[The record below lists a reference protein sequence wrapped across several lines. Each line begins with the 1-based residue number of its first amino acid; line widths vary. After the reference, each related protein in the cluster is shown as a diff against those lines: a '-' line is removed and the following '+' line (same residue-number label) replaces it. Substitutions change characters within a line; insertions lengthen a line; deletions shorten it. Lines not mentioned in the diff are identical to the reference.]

1 MALFPEFVNS
11 QSIAVLLV
19 FILGVFILYRL
30 FRVAIKAAI
39 DGAAGFAFPWVVQY
53 LNLQLPIV
61 ASLETSMQ
69 FALLAIA
76 LLLAYEFFHFIIF
89 IVKLI
94 IFPFKLVFRLTDKSE
109 IKRLRE
115 EVERVEKEK
124 RKK

>member
-11 QSIAVLLV
+11 QSIAVLMV
-19 FILGVFILYRL
+19 FILAVFILYRL
-30 FRVAIKAAI
+30 FKVAIKAAI
-39 DGAAGFAFPWVVQY
+39 AGVAGFAFPWVVQY

-69 FALLAIA
+69 FALLAIG
-76 LLLAYEFFHFIIF
+76 LLLAYEFFHIIIF

-94 IFPFKLVFRLTDKSE
+94 IFPFKMIFRLTDKSE
-109 IKRLRE
+109 IKKIRE
-115 EVERVEKEK
+115 EVERVEKAK

>member
-1 MALFPEFVNS
+1 MALFPELVNS

-19 FILGVFILYRL
+19 FILAVFILYRL
-30 FRVAIKAAI
+30 FKVAIKAAI
-39 DGAAGFAFPWVVQY
+39 AGVAGFAFPWVVQY
-53 LNLQLPIV
+53 LGLQLPIV

-76 LLLAYEFFHFIIF
+76 LLLVYEFFHFIIF
-89 IVKLI
+89 IVKLV
-94 IFPFKLVFRLTDKSE
+94 IFPFRLIFRLTDKSE
-109 IKRLRE
+109 IRRMRE